1 LYSWSPGIDP
11 LDEATRQILAE
22 NDELL
27 QVEKG
32 FLSVGGQKEGE
43 EEVEEVHSEG
53 VVNAQMMNGIS
64 TSPRDTTDSADAKEL
79 DADVLIQTALS
90 ALSELGSS
98 APAVPSVEDLERE
111 RALIISEEKERER
124 IIAVATGHYKYL
136 ANVNLYIN
144 THINLIIGIIINIT
158 DIFLF

>member
-1 LYSWSPGIDP
+1 LYSPGIDP

-53 VVNAQMMNGIS
+53 VVNAQMINEIA
-64 TSPRDTTDSADAKEL
+64 SPFDTTNSADEKEL
-79 DADVLIQTALS
+79 DADMLIQTALS
-90 ALSELGSS
+90 GLGIS
-98 APAVPSVEDLERE
+98 APAVPSEEDLERE
-111 RALIISEEKERER
+111 RALIVSEEKERER
-124 IIAVATGHYKYL
+124 IIAVASGHYQYL
-136 ANVNLYIN
+136 VNTNLHIN
-144 THINLIIGIIINIT
+144 TLTLI
-158 DIFLF
+158 LL